1 LREAAAG
8 GCASVAVG
16 KSRGGFRPHRE
27 REREREREGETGEER
42 SLPRSFRARGGF
54 SAGDTSETAFS
65 FALTVTTP
73 KRNRRWRFGGRLGR
87 IMRVECAGGAT
98 WEGAMPP
105 LAPSDRSPTTTPEL
119 NCSATYPPSA
129 TSPPRSQGFL
139 AARLKYAN
147 VACRL
152 NLGIVVGN
160 FRRSRGSVRRFG
172 DGRKKDTKDY
182 FLHKKQRE
190 REREGERTSATP
202 ISPFTMPC
210 P

>member
-1 LREAAAG
+1 MLAINFGRNGKEARRSHLGANLRV
-8 GCASVAVG
+8 CRAVG
-16 KSRGGFRPHRE
+16 KSRGGFRVARE
-27 REREREREGETGEER
+27 RERERERDGGRKVSPERGEDF
-42 SLPRSFRARGGF
+42 P
-54 SAGDTSETAFS
+54 FS

-73 KRNRRWRFGGRLGR
+73 KRNRRWRLGGRLGR

-119 NCSATYPPSA
+119 NCSATYPQVPR
-129 TSPPRSQGFL
+129 PPPQSRGFL

-160 FRRSRGSVRRFG
+160 FRRSGAG
-172 DGRKKDTKDY
+172 N
-182 FLHKKQRE
+182 QRTAW
-190 REREGERTSATP
+190 R
-202 ISPFTMPC
+202 
-210 P
+210 